1 MKCPFCAHGDDRVVD
16 SRESR
21 GGEIIRRRRECA
33 GCGKRFT
40 SYETVEEVPLMVIK
54 KNGAREPYEPD
65 KVLAGLQK
73 ACDKRVAGERMD
85 QIVERVTESLGQSPD
100 RELETREIGEIVM
113 RALKQEDDIA
123 YVRFA
128 SVYRDFRDTQDF
140 VQAIDGLIR
149 RPGPRS

>member
-1 MKCPFCAHGDDRVVD
+1 MRCPFCAHSDDRVVD

-21 GGEIIRRRRECA
+21 GGEIIRRRRECT

-54 KNGAREPYEPD
+54 KNGVREPYDRE
-65 KVLAGLQK
+65 KVLAGLRK
-73 ACDKRVAGERMD
+73 ACDTRVAGERMD
-85 QIVERVTESLGQSPD
+85 GIVERVTEMVGRRPD

-113 RALKQEDDIA
+113 NALKQEDDVA

-149 RPGPRS
+149 RPGSRS